1 VVGDLDAEDLSR
13 LHELFGERDIGRTW
27 LGVSRGVV
35 VDEHH
40 RRRVGDDRFAEHLR
54 GAEVHRADVALVDKD
69 HVDDTATGVQQ
80 DDPHL
85 LLEEVLHFR
94 PHELIDVRRP
104 GHATPER
111 TAASDGATVGAQL
124 GKEAEVLLHEV
135 DEGGIATLL

>member
-1 VVGDLDAEDLSR
+1 VA
-13 LHELFGERDIGRTW
+13 
-27 LGVSRGVV
+27 
-35 VDEHH
+35 VDEHK
-40 RRRVGDDRFAEHLR
+40 RRSVADDGFPQQLGLAEAR
-54 GAEVHRADVALVDKD
+54 RIDVALVDED
-69 HVDDTATGVQQ
+69 HVQDAAAGVQE

-85 LLEEVLHFR
+85 LLEKVLHFR

-135 DEGGIATLL
+135 EEGGIATLL